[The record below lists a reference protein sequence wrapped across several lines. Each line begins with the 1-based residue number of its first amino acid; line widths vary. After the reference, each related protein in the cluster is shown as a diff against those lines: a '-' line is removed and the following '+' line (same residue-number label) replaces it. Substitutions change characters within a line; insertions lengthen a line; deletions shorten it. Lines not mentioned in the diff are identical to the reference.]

1 MTEERSRI
9 DVHIQT
15 GGQPV
20 TVDRLNR
27 ALNNVPVSVT
37 DLDIQESVAPSE
49 ETRFSLDGI
58 IRGQETDRDI
68 PSEIYLVGRVVAQIQ
83 NHTRCRIQQT
93 AVDVRRGEREFSL
106 SGHINP
112 SNND

>member
-1 MTEERSRI
+1 MSEEESRI

-27 ALNNVPVSVT
+27 ALNNVAVSVT
-37 DLDIQESVAPSE
+37 DLDIQESVEPSH
-49 ETRFSLDGI
+49 ETRFSLDGL
-58 IRGQETDRDI
+58 IRGRETDRDI
-68 PSEIYLVGRVVAQIQ
+68 PSEIYLVGRAVAQIRKQ
-83 NHTRCRIQQT
+83 TRCRIEQT

-106 SGHINP
+106 SGHIVP